1 MRHSP
6 SGEPAGVAAGSNL
19 SRTVLIVDD
28 DAAMRRAVAR
38 VLRLNGFAA
47 AVAENG
53 EGPAAVGA
61 NATPIVH
68 EALKPAGTFPDAG
81 VYTLSVT
88 FTPSDAYRFTSTTAT
103 VQISVLPAPLSVTAT
118 SVSRFYGSPN
128 PPPTGTLAGVVNG
141 DNVTATYMVSATT
154 NSAPGTYP
162 ITPVINDPNKRLLNY
177 NVKLTSGVLEIRPA
191 PLTITANSGSRF
203 YGSPNPELTGSITG
217 VVNADNIRA
226 SYATLAT
233 IDSLPGNYAISPT
246 IIDPDHRLPNYNVTL
261 NSGMLT
267 VVPAPIITLT
277 DTRVSFGDQELLSAS
292 KAVTVTVGNIGTA
305 DLIISGLA
313 VEGAGASDFELAN
326 KCGKTVAAGS
336 NCTFTVTFTPSTL
349 GKRAIVI
356 RLTDNSGGYPGS
368 DQTINS
374 SGNGVLSYAAYATS
388 TACEAIA
395 FSDNASTDS
404 FDSSRG
410 SYAETKSNKRGDI
423 AVNGNAT
430 LSERATVNGAV
441 YSLTPTAG
449 ACKGGKP
456 GISVSGRAEATGG
469 YRLLE
474 APVAFTTPRTVT
486 PGTSD
491 VKAKNDT
498 PLRPGKYSDITVDG
512 QARLILSPGTYDIN
526 SLKLSG
532 GGKITVA
539 GEGQVILNIAG
550 IDTDKPLQLSGESM
564 VNPFGNPANFLL
576 RYAGRAQLDL
586 GGQVDSYGVI
596 YAPNAA
602 VKLGGKADWYG
613 ALVVKTLESA
623 GSGGLH
629 YDRDLGR

>member
-1 MRHSP
+1 
-6 SGEPAGVAAGSNL
+6 
-19 SRTVLIVDD
+19 
-28 DAAMRRAVAR
+28 
-38 VLRLNGFAA
+38 
-47 AVAENG
+47 
-53 EGPAAVGA
+53 
-61 NATPIVH
+61 
-68 EALKPAGTFPDAG
+68 
-81 VYTLSVT
+81 
-88 FTPSDAYRFTSTTAT
+88 
-103 VQISVLPAPLSVTAT
+103 
-118 SVSRFYGSPN
+118 
-128 PPPTGTLAGVVNG
+128 
-141 DNVTATYMVSATT
+141 
-154 NSAPGTYP
+154 APGTYP

-191 PLTITANSGSRF
+191 PLTITANSASRLYSAANPVLTGSIVGLVTPDDIAARYTTSATMKSSVGKYTITPVVSDPGNRLSNYTVNAINGSLEILPAPLAVTANSASRF
-203 YGSPNPELTGSITG
+203 YGSPNPELTASITG

-233 IDSLPGNYAISPT
+233 INSLPGNYAISPT

-512 QARLILSPGTYDIN
+512 RARLILSPGTYDIN

-532 GGKITVA
+532 GGQITVA